1 MHYMLLSALAFSLM
15 SVFVK
20 AAGVRLP
27 SQEIVFA
34 RAVVSTLLSVW
45 MIRRAGVA
53 PWGHNKAGLV
63 TRGLLG
69 FIGLTFVYY
78 SLTHLPIAAA
88 TVIQYL
94 HPMFT
99 ALLAVVILREHIGG
113 KLALVTG
120 LSLGGLLLVARPWV
134 HVTERLD
141 TLAVAVAVGGAFF
154 SAAAYVAVRKISAT
168 EHPLVIVFY
177 FPLISLPLSLF
188 FAGDWVWPQGLEWLW
203 LFGVGAF
210 TQMGQVYLTLGLQRE
225 SAGKATAL
233 SYTQVVFAAVWGVLF
248 FGEIP
253 DAWTLAGAALILVG
267 ALVNVSTAPK

>member
-1 MHYMLLSALAFSLM
+1 MLLSALAFSLM

-20 AAGVRLP
+20 AAGGRLP

-45 MIRRAGVA
+45 MLRRAGVD
-53 PWGHNKAGLV
+53 PWGNDRRGLV

-69 FIGLTFVYY
+69 FVGLTFVYY

-99 ALLAVVILREHIGG
+99 ALLAALVLRERVGA
-113 KLALVTG
+113 KLAWVTA
-120 LSLGGLLLVARPWV
+120 LSFGGLVAVAQPWA

-141 TLAVAVAVGGAFF
+141 PLAVAVAVGGAFF

-177 FPLISLPLSLF
+177 FPLISLPLALL
-188 FAGDWVWPQGLEWLW
+188 FAGDWVWPVGLEWLW
-203 LFGVGAF
+203 LAGVGVF
-210 TQMGQVYLTLGLQRE
+210 TQLGQVYLTLGLTRE
-225 SAGKATAL
+225 SAGRATAL
-233 SYTQVVFAAVWGVLF
+233 SYTQVVFAAVWGVVF

-253 DAWTLAGAALILVG
+253 DGWTLAGAALIMVG
-267 ALVNVSTAPK
+267 ALVNLAGRRHAA